1 MYSGHCLGN
10 RRGQKMFV
18 NLWVTTNCNFSCKY
32 CYEGVEKKNYIL
44 DKKTVDNLVHHI
56 QQAIC
61 IGEEIIIEF
70 SIDRIHHKK
79 D

>member
-1 MYSGHCLGN
+1 MYSGHCLGD

-70 SIDRIHHKK
+70 HGGEPLFH
-79 D
+79 